1 MLNALVWKKEHE
13 FLKLTSDIHIGHAYQ
28 EWQDTVVSTAGLCGA
43 IVGGTR
49 STLEE
54 IKQSHLAPSDDIKLV
69 IEATTLALE
78 ITDRLAFSIGG
89 QVFRD
94 QLLEFLELP
103 VIAVTLDTTLSKF
116 KSSSKEQAKAFPLIV
131 LKSTISDIQTGAP
144 AYANIQSIM
153 KTDSHFSQDG
163 SLTGVFHERIG
174 SDFGVQGNPTWLSGT
189 VSSVA
194 NALVESDCAVAIKRA
209 AAVFSPTT
217 S

>member
-1 MLNALVWKKEHE
+1 VLNALVWKKEHE

-54 IKQSHLAPSDDIKLV
+54 IKQSHLAPFDDIKLV

-78 ITDRLAFSIGG
+78 ITDRVALSNAG
-89 QVFRD
+89 QVYRD
-94 QLLEFLELP
+94 QMLELP